1 MLIEPFSSLIRGDWA
16 KELPDNERVAT
27 AKGAFAALLK
37 VSADG
42 RADTAESS
50 FGESFPVADKE
61 AEGPGEQIEGHN
73 DLGGSNGDSSPEKA
87 TPEASVAAPKNP
99 DVVPAGQMSL
109 TDRPVSHPDVL
120 TGRSETDTALSG
132 TGRSVNEPVAD
143 HGRQNR
149 DAEAEFSSPVNAADL
164 SGPDIPSQPR
174 DTAGMAAKQRPGA
187 GSVRFAH
194 GSDKEEVPPPT
205 GTPTDSA
212 EAGADWPPDASL
224 GAFSQRQQ
232 APASPVAA
240 TDRPRVTGQDQGLKN
255 EPARQNTFTW
265 PVLHTRQAQEV
276 RESPIQSAR
285 PVSPFLTPA
294 GFGAST
300 PAAQRSDIA
309 ADGEDWPVTES
320 PSEAGLVPQKSRL
333 PPGGPFPGPQAAA
346 ASGGKEMAHPPL
358 AVAAYAPGSERP
370 QPQPVG
376 AVLPDA
382 NASSRGEPYPS
393 EPARWAPP
401 LPGGPFPGPQAAAAS
416 GGKEMAHPPPAVV
429 AHPSGSERPQP
440 QPVGAVLSDANAPTR
455 GEAQLTGP
463 YRWAPSPPVSAPKA
477 PKLTVAPFGGADAD
491 GSHFERVKKEMRG
504 TNIQNAEGSLT
515 TVAATS
521 SFATQS
527 ERRLAGARA
536 MTEVA
541 RNTVQQIAAKVLDL
555 GRGRFELS
563 LSPSELGKVDMWLQ
577 DSENRLT
584 LTVNAER
591 PETMEL
597 IRRHIFLLEQELRQ
611 MGLGN
616 LSLQLGTGGAPWSQD
631 GQSRERLTEAE
642 GIAAPSEPAL
652 PLAGKPVARDHL
664 DLRL

>member
-1 MLIEPFSSLIRGDWA
+1 
-16 KELPDNERVAT
+16 
-27 AKGAFAALLK
+27 
-37 VSADG
+37 
-42 RADTAESS
+42 
-50 FGESFPVADKE
+50 
-61 AEGPGEQIEGHN
+61 
-73 DLGGSNGDSSPEKA
+73 
-87 TPEASVAAPKNP
+87 
-99 DVVPAGQMSL
+99 
-109 TDRPVSHPDVL
+109 
-120 TGRSETDTALSG
+120 
-132 TGRSVNEPVAD
+132 
-143 HGRQNR
+143 
-149 DAEAEFSSPVNAADL
+149 
-164 SGPDIPSQPR
+164 
-174 DTAGMAAKQRPGA
+174 
-187 GSVRFAH
+187 
-194 GSDKEEVPPPT
+194 
-205 GTPTDSA
+205 
-212 EAGADWPPDASL
+212 
-224 GAFSQRQQ
+224 
-232 APASPVAA
+232 
-240 TDRPRVTGQDQGLKN
+240 
-255 EPARQNTFTW
+255 
-265 PVLHTRQAQEV
+265 
-276 RESPIQSAR
+276 
-285 PVSPFLTPA
+285 
-294 GFGAST
+294 
-300 PAAQRSDIA
+300 
-309 ADGEDWPVTES
+309 
-320 PSEAGLVPQKSRL
+320 
-333 PPGGPFPGPQAAA
+333 
-346 ASGGKEMAHPPL
+346 
-358 AVAAYAPGSERP
+358 
-370 QPQPVG
+370 
-376 AVLPDA
+376 
-382 NASSRGEPYPS
+382 
-393 EPARWAPP
+393 
-401 LPGGPFPGPQAAAAS
+401 
-416 GGKEMAHPPPAVV
+416 MAHPPPALT
-429 AHPSGSERPQP
+429 AQPPRSERPQP

-527 ERRLAGARA
+527 ERRFGGARA